1 MSKRLQILLDE
12 RELRD
17 IRRAAN
23 RAGQTV
29 SEWAR
34 QAMRAH
40 ARAGGSNADPARK
53 LAVIQSAAA
62 HAFPTAEIDE
72 MLAQIE
78 AGYAETKPA

>member
-1 MSKRLQILLDE
+1 MSKRLQVLLDE

-17 IRRAAN
+17 IRLAAT

-40 ARAGGSNADPARK
+40 SQAGRSDIDPARK
-53 LAVIQSAAA
+53 LAVIQAATT
-62 HAFPTAEIDE
+62 HTYPTAEIDE

-78 AGYAETKPA
+78 TGYVGHEPA

>member
-1 MSKRLQILLDE
+1 MSKRLQVLLDE

-17 IRRAAN
+17 IRLAAT

-40 ARAGGSNADPARK
+40 SRTGHSTADTARK
-53 LAVIQSAAA
+53 LAVIQSAAT
-62 HAFPTAEIDE
+62 HSYPTAEIDE
-72 MLAQIE
+72 MLAEIE
-78 AGYAETKPA
+78 TGYVGHDPA

>member
-1 MSKRLQILLDE
+1 MSRRLQVLLDE

-17 IRRAAN
+17 IRLAAT

-40 ARAGGSNADPARK
+40 SHAGSSDVDPARK
-53 LAVIQSAAA
+53 LAVIQSAAT
-62 HAFPTAEIDE
+62 HSYPTAEIGE
-72 MLAQIE
+72 MLSQIE
-78 AGYAETKPA
+78 TGYVGHDAA

>member
-1 MSKRLQILLDE
+1 MSKRLQVLLDE

-17 IRRAAN
+17 IRRSAS

-34 QAMRAH
+34 QAMRAYS
-40 ARAGGSNADPARK
+40 RAGSSDVDPARK
-53 LAVIQSAAA
+53 LAVIQSSAT
-62 HAFPTAEIDE
+62 HSYPTAEIGE

-78 AGYAETKPA
+78 TGYGGHDTA

>member
-1 MSKRLQILLDE
+1 MSKRLQVLLDE

-17 IRRAAN
+17 IRLAAT

-40 ARAGGSNADPARK
+40 SRAGRSDVDPARK
-53 LAVIQSAAA
+53 LAVIQSAAT
-62 HAFPTAEIDE
+62 HSYPTAEIDE
-72 MLAQIE
+72 MLAQVE
-78 AGYAETKPA
+78 AGYAEPDPA

>member
-1 MSKRLQILLDE
+1 MSKRLQVLLDE

-17 IRRAAN
+17 IRLAAT

-29 SEWAR
+29 SEWVR

-40 ARAGGSNADPARK
+40 AREGSSDTDPARK
-53 LAVIQSAAA
+53 LAVIQSAAT
-62 HAFPTAEIDE
+62 HAYPSAEIDE

-78 AGYAETKPA
+78 TGYVGQGSA

>member
-17 IRRAAN
+17 IRSAAT

-34 QAMRAH
+34 QAMRAR
-40 ARAGGSNADPARK
+40 AREEETGADPARK
-53 LAVIQSAAA
+53 LAVIQSAAT
-62 HAFPTAEIDE
+62 HAYPTAEIAE

-78 AGYAETKPA
+78 TGYVGQAPA